1 MAFPKVD
8 FRGDFLTMLRQ
19 AQVTPRDAPIQSR
32 SSVQSHDMLYKTSRD
47 ILYTFRACLTRPE
60 ERYLIVV

>member
-1 MAFPKVD
+1 MAFPKVG

-19 AQVTPRDAPIQSR
+19 AQITPRDAPIQSR

-47 ILYTFRACLTRPE
+47 ILYTPRAGSTGT
-60 ERYLIVV
+60 ERL